1 MDEPKPSRIV
11 TYSFA
16 HTRRGEKQT
25 IFQYTG
31 CIVLSVYKIGTFRYH
46 YFIICGNYKLI
57 WDLISTLSLN
67 QHQAANR
74 TEQLDAPVRAN
85 PPCIAVLR
93 GTSQKKKKKTSLVI
107 IHHLCCCTYI
117 IGSVTINTWEEH
129 IKRKRIN
136 QAVRSQIQDGNGV
149 HELEIAIVYF
159 DVELQP
165 GIANAWTLLFLN
177 DVQLTLYNW
186 GLLMVINVGYVNA
199 WGHSYTY
206 GNSLSYFSKGCH
218 SSWVSDT
225 ETVK

>member
-1 MDEPKPSRIV
+1 M
-11 TYSFA
+11 
-16 HTRRGEKQT
+16 
-25 IFQYTG
+25 
-31 CIVLSVYKIGTFRYH
+31 
-46 YFIICGNYKLI
+46 
-57 WDLISTLSLN
+57 
-67 QHQAANR
+67 
-74 TEQLDAPVRAN
+74 
-85 PPCIAVLR
+85 
-93 GTSQKKKKKTSLVI
+93 I

-136 QAVRSQIQDGNGV
+136 QAVRSQIQDGNGG

-199 WGHSYTY
+199 WGHSNTY

-218 SSWVSDT
+218 SS
-225 ETVK
+225 